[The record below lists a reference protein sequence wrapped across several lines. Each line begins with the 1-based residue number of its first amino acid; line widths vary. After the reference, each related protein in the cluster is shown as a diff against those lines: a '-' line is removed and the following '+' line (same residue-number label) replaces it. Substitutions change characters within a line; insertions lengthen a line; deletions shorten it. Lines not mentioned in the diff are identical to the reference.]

1 MLIKTGRGGLG
12 SAGVNMRAVD
22 IAVVAVECATVEGTV
37 MVVADVSC
45 GGILVVETAMGWT
58 AAVVKGVKVVVGGV
72 AELALDGTKEPWVR
86 ALGALTC
93 VEICLLKAIS
103 RLSCA

>member
-1 MLIKTGRGGLG
+1 
-12 SAGVNMRAVD
+12 MRAVD

-58 AAVVKGVKVVVGGV
+58 AAVVKGVKVVVGNCIM
-72 AELALDGTKEPWVR
+72 ALDGTKNLAR